1 MTPIKAASAAKPPP
15 SPASPAKRRRAK
27 QSRRCAGSPP
37 PDYRHSR
44 ATECARLIPVATRR
58 RLVAKPRT
66 PHLIP
71 QAAQLFKLPARNV
84 GGRGERPSSFSGG
97 YKGGILFEKRIPP
110 LPGSS
115 AKSCTIYAAPLALQP
130 PTPARE
136 IKRENL
142 FEKRIPPLPGSGAQR
157 RTIHAAPA
165 ALQPP
170 SPREGDQRGK
180 PLREENTPF
189 AWQWRS
195 APHYPCSASG
205 AATTYPP
212 RGRSKGKTSSRREY
226 PLCLA
231 AAQRAALFMQR
242 RWRCNPHP
250 PAREIKGDTL
260 FGKRRNPCNIKVS
273 Q

>member
-115 AKSCTIYAAPLALQP
+115 AKSCTNSCSAVGAATPRPLVRGDQKGYPLRKENTPFVWQQRKEPHELMQRSALQP
-130 PTPARE
+130 PFPARE
-136 IKRENL
+136 N
-142 FEKRIPPLPGSGAQR
+142 S
-157 RTIHAAPA
+157 
-165 ALQPP
+165 
-170 SPREGDQRGK
+170 
-180 PLREENTPF
+180 
-189 AWQWRS
+189 
-195 APHYPCSASG
+195 
-205 AATTYPP
+205 PP
-212 RGRSKGKTSSRREY
+212 R
-226 PLCLA
+226 PL
-231 AAQRAALFMQR
+231 QRAKKEALSGFLFSGSVT
-242 RWRCNPHP
+242 P
-250 PAREIKGDTL
+250 P
-260 FGKRRNPCNIKVS
+260 
-273 Q
+273 